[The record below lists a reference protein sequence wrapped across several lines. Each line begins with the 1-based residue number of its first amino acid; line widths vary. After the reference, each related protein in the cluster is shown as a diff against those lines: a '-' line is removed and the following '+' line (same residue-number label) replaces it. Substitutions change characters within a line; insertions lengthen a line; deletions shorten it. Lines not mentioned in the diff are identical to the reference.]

1 MSTCK
6 NPANVKLYSYI
17 NKKIHARTSIPTV
30 KSIDGSLVSLDDK
43 KASLFNSVFQ
53 KVFIDDN
60 GIDLHTDCLLPS
72 HKHMQNIEI
81 TFADVAKALHRLNTS
96 MSQSPDIYMLIF

>member
-1 MSTCK
+1 MSICK
-6 NPANVKLYSYI
+6 NPTNAKLYNYI

-30 KSIDGSLVSLDDK
+30 QSEDGPLVTLCDK
-43 KASLFNSVFQ
+43 KENLFNSVFQ

-60 GIDLHTDCLLPS
+60 NGYLQTDGLLPS
-72 HKHMQNIEI
+72 HKCMQNIEI

-96 MSQSPDIYMLIF
+96 MP